1 MTARSPSRAESSLL
15 PLGPS
20 SRPAPLLPFR
30 PARIKRVARLYD
42 ELDPSRACT
51 ASFVFVPWRRAPMN
65 KARAGCAFARRGNGR
80 EASRGRRS
88 QPKATAA
95 AAARAAR
102 GASPPVREAGPGA
115 VRAALHRAPLRHHAG
130 VLAGQLLIDLRMPRI
145 LGRIWIATR
154 NFLLCRSALSTN
166 QSGSPQTDS
175 FPSSRRKARSPN
187 PASTALYRN
196 RKVGPRNLAPQAKHT
211 RAMAE
216 TIDLTGDGGVLKAV
230 VRKAK
235 DDATAPS
242 DSLPLVDV
250 HYEGS
255 LAETGEVFDTTHE
268 DNSIFSFEVGQ
279 GAVIK
284 AWDIALR
291 TMKVGEVAKITCK
304 PEYAYGSAGAP
315 PEIPPKYLSCFNFY
329 LCSATLIFEVELLAC
344 RPRKGSSL
352 GSVSEEKARL
362 EELKKQREL
371 AAATKEE
378 EKRKREEAKAAAA
391 ARVQAKLD
399 AKKGKGKG
407 KGK

>member
-1 MTARSPSRAESSLL
+1 
-15 PLGPS
+15 
-20 SRPAPLLPFR
+20 
-30 PARIKRVARLYD
+30 
-42 ELDPSRACT
+42 
-51 ASFVFVPWRRAPMN
+51 
-65 KARAGCAFARRGNGR
+65 
-80 EASRGRRS
+80 
-88 QPKATAA
+88 
-95 AAARAAR
+95 
-102 GASPPVREAGPGA
+102 
-115 VRAALHRAPLRHHAG
+115 
-130 VLAGQLLIDLRMPRI
+130 
-145 LGRIWIATR
+145 
-154 NFLLCRSALSTN
+154 
-166 QSGSPQTDS
+166 
-175 FPSSRRKARSPN
+175 
-187 PASTALYRN
+187 
-196 RKVGPRNLAPQAKHT
+196 
-211 RAMAE
+211 MAE
-216 TIDLTGDGGVLKAV
+216 TIDLTGDGGVLKTV

-255 LAETGEVFDTTHE
+255 LAENGEVFDTTHE
-268 DNSIFSFEVGQ
+268 DNSIFSFEIGQ

-304 PEYAYGSAGAP
+304 PEYAYGSAGSP
-315 PEIPPKYLSCFNFY
+315 PEIPPN
-329 LCSATLIFEVELLAC
+329 ATLIFEVELVAC